1 MKDCKYI
8 FKTRWWVRWALFS
21 LLLLNTY
28 LNQPNN
34 SYYCLFLKIGE
45 QLSLNFKPLSQPLL
59 QMLHVNTLE
68 GMGVCQTWISIML
81 PGQTP
86 VCDLTALSLHILAL
100 CLDCIR
106 GLCWSMIRAFKSKP
120 IFVSMPAESVVDASG
135 SPLLPPISCCS
146 APDKNTLS
154 LSGASGSNN
163 VSVLWITGQTG
174 LTRSTKRS
182 KAFNEET
189 QTVLAT
195 HPISKPDSSWAATQS
210 L

>member
-1 MKDCKYI
+1 
-8 FKTRWWVRWALFS
+8 
-21 LLLLNTY
+21 
-28 LNQPNN
+28 
-34 SYYCLFLKIGE
+34 
-45 QLSLNFKPLSQPLL
+45 
-59 QMLHVNTLE
+59 MLHVNTLE
-68 GMGVCQTWISIML
+68 GMGTCQTWISVAL

-86 VCDLTALSLHILAL
+86 ACDLTALSLHILAL

-106 GLCWSMIRAFKSKP
+106 GLCWSMPPSHFKLCAFKSKP
-120 IFVSMPAESVVDASG
+120 IFVSMPAESVVGASG
-135 SPLLPPISCCS
+135 PPSLPPISCCS
-146 APDKNTLS
+146 AADENTLS
-154 LSGASGSNN
+154 PSGASGRNN

-195 HPISKPDSSWAATQS
+195 HPIRKPDSSWAATQS